1 MVINQW
7 SSKKEETMTKEEHV
21 NYWRQSA
28 HHDLESAEIIFDSG
42 RYDWCLFVGHLALEK
57 ILKAI
62 FVDRN
67 DNKMPPT
74 IHNLVRLAE
83 LSKVEIDD
91 EQKFLLDKINDF
103 NIQTRYPDY
112 KLEFYKRCD
121 AEYTNEYLG
130 KIKEFYTWLNFLI
143 K

>member
-1 MVINQW
+1 
-7 SSKKEETMTKEEHV
+7 MTKEEHII
-21 NYWRQSA
+21 YWLDSSQ
-28 HHDLESAEIIFDSG
+28 HDIESAEIIFNSG

-57 ILKAI
+57 ILKAV
-62 FVDRN
+62 FVNRN
-67 DNKMPPT
+67 DNNIPPK

-83 LSKVEIDD
+83 LSQIELDD

-112 KLEFYKRCD
+112 RLEFYKRCN
-121 AEYTNEYLG
+121 AEYAEVHFTR
-130 KIKEFYTWLNFLI
+130 IKDFYTCFKSLL

>member
-1 MVINQW
+1 M
-7 SSKKEETMTKEEHV
+7 
-21 NYWRQSA
+21 
-28 HHDLESAEIIFDSG
+28 
-42 RYDWCLFVGHLALEK
+42 GHLALEK

-67 DNKMPPT
+67 NNNMPPK

-83 LSKVEIDD
+83 LSKIEIDD

-112 KLEFYKRCD
+112 KLEFYKRCN
-121 AEYTNEYLG
+121 AEYTNEYLA
-130 KIKEFYTWLNFLI
+130 KIKDCYTWLSSLL

>member
-1 MVINQW
+1 
-7 SSKKEETMTKEEHV
+7 
-21 NYWRQSA
+21 
-28 HHDLESAEIIFDSG
+28 
-42 RYDWCLFVGHLALEK
+42 
-57 ILKAI
+57 
-62 FVDRN
+62 
-67 DNKMPPT
+67 MPPK

-112 KLEFYKRCD
+112 KLEFYKRCN
-121 AEYTNEYLG
+121 AEYANEYLG
-130 KIKEFYTWLNFLI
+130 KIKEFHTWLSSLL

>member
-1 MVINQW
+1 
-7 SSKKEETMTKEEHV
+7 MTKEEHIK
-21 NYWRQSA
+21 YWLESA
-28 HHDLESAEIIFDSG
+28 QHDLESAESIFDSG

-57 ILKAI
+57 ALKAI

-67 DNKMPPT
+67 DNNMPPK

-83 LSKVEIDD
+83 LSKIELDD

-112 KLEFYKRCD
+112 KLEFYKRCSE
-121 AEYTNEYLG
+121 EYTNEYLG
-130 KIKEFYTWLNFLI
+130 KIKEFYVWSRSLL

>member
-1 MVINQW
+1 
-7 SSKKEETMTKEEHV
+7 MTKEEHI
-21 NYWRQSA
+21 NYWRESA
-28 HHDLESAEIIFDSG
+28 QHDLESAKDIFNSG

-67 DNKMPPT
+67 DNNMPPK
-74 IHNLVRLAE
+74 IHNLVRLTE
-83 LSKVEIDD
+83 LSKIEIDD
-91 EQKFLLDKINDF
+91 EQKYLLDKINDF

-112 KLEFYKRCD
+112 KLEFYKQCN
-121 AEYTNEYLG
+121 AEYTNEYFG
-130 KIKEFYTWLNFLI
+130 KIKEVYTWLSSQL

>member
-1 MVINQW
+1 
-7 SSKKEETMTKEEHV
+7 MTKEEHIK
-21 NYWRQSA
+21 YWLESA
-28 HHDLESAEIIFDSG
+28 QHDLESAESIFDSG

-57 ILKAI
+57 VLKAI

-67 DNKMPPT
+67 DNNMPPK

-83 LSKVEIDD
+83 LSKIELDD

-112 KLEFYKRCD
+112 KLEFYKRCS
-121 AEYTNEYLG
+121 AEYTSEYLG
-130 KIKEFYTWLNFLI
+130 KIKEFYGWFRSLL

>member
-1 MVINQW
+1 
-7 SSKKEETMTKEEHV
+7 MTKAEHIK
-21 NYWRQSA
+21 YWCKSA
-28 HHDLESAEIIFDSG
+28 KHDLESAGSMFESE

-57 ILKAI
+57 LLKAV

-67 DNKMPPT
+67 NNDIPPK

-83 LSKVEIDD
+83 LAKIKTD
-91 EQKFLLDKINDF
+91 EKHKFLLDKINDF

-112 KLEFYKRCD
+112 KLEFYKRCTKD
-121 AEYTNEYLG
+121 FTKKYFDI
-130 KIKEFYTWLNFLI
+130 IKEFYKWFNSLL

>member
-1 MVINQW
+1 
-7 SSKKEETMTKEEHV
+7 MTKEEHI
-21 NYWRQSA
+21 NYWRESA
-28 HHDLESAEIIFDSG
+28 QHDLESAEDIFDSG

-67 DNKMPPT
+67 NNNMPPK

-83 LSKVEIDD
+83 LSEIEVDD

-112 KLEFYKRCD
+112 KLEFYKQCNT
-121 AEYTNEYLG
+121 EYTNEYLG
-130 KIKEFYTWLNFLI
+130 KIKECYKWLSFLL

>member
-1 MVINQW
+1 
-7 SSKKEETMTKEEHV
+7 MTKDEHIK
-21 NYWRQSA
+21 YWRESA
-28 HHDLESAEIIFDSG
+28 QHDLESAEIIFNSG

-67 DNKMPPT
+67 DNTIPPK

-83 LSKVEIDD
+83 LSKIELNDD
-91 EQKFLLDKINDF
+91 QKFLLDKINDF

-112 KLEFYKRCD
+112 NLEFYKQCN
-121 AEYTNEYLG
+121 AEFTNTHLG
-130 KIKEFYTWLNFLI
+130 NIKEYYSWFNSLL

>member
-1 MVINQW
+1 MT
-7 SSKKEETMTKEEHV
+7 KKEHIK
-21 NYWRQSA
+21 YWRDSSQ
-28 HHDLESAEIIFDSG
+28 HDLESAESVFDSQ

-57 ILKAI
+57 IVKAI

-67 DNKMPPT
+67 EDTAPPK

-83 LSKVEIDD
+83 LAKIELND
-91 EQKFLLDKINDF
+91 EQKFILDQINDF
-103 NIQTRYPDY
+103 NLQTRYPDY

-121 AEYTNEYLG
+121 VEYAKTYLG
-130 KIKEFYTWLNFLI
+130 KIKEFYIWFNSQL